1 MICQPKAVAVPKDAD
16 DALVGLIIDPSPAR
30 DADIAVSRLLQS
42 VHEGFGRVGV
52 ILGAALGH
60 DEVQLLRRVRVG
72 AGRYQH
78 VLVRAGVNLYLWDLI
93 VRCVGSIILGCGC
106 SAGPLEPRLERRHVC
121 LIFGAGRVRGCRHAG
136 GRSRGSV
143 TAVVCLHKVRL
154 ALAKCYSPYLFQAQ
168 DVLAVLAFHVYYVV
182 VLGVRRLTF
191 VRKSHERATAL
202 PMPQQ
207 TR

>member
-1 MICQPKAVAVPKDAD
+1 MADARLGEAADQSSRELLRWFTALGEGGRELVLMLLVLATVLELMPSYAD
-16 DALVGLIIDPSPAR
+16 DALVGLMIDPSPAR

-52 ILGAALGH
+52 IFGAALGH
-60 DEVQLLRRVRVG
+60 DEVQLLRRVRGVV
-72 AGRYQH
+72 GRYQH
-78 VLVRAGVNLYLWDLI
+78 VLVCAGVNLHLWDLI

-143 TAVVCLHKVRL
+143 TAVVCLPHGEMDGYGYCI
-154 ALAKCYSPYLFQAQ
+154 A
-168 DVLAVLAFHVYYVV
+168 
-182 VLGVRRLTF
+182 
-191 VRKSHERATAL
+191 
-202 PMPQQ
+202 
-207 TR
+207 